1 MHIDPSPE
9 LAEQYQDALKNL
21 KIKEK
26 VQGNNSIDNEIIN
39 RNDDLCGIC
48 YRVPI
53 GAVFTP
59 CMHCEICARCAFRS
73 TRFNGLCPFC
83 RSVNEILIFQKI
95 ERVFSYENTEKV
107 EKKLED
113 EYIVT
118 FKDPIQEALNDA

>member
-1 MHIDPSPE
+1 MMKVLAAGSPAKFSIMKNTLQGLTQKMIKFPGSNVMHIDPSPE

-83 RSVNEILIFQKI
+83 RSVNEILIF
-95 ERVFSYENTEKV
+95 
-107 EKKLED
+107 
-113 EYIVT
+113 
-118 FKDPIQEALNDA
+118 